1 MGLHVVLAACGPS
14 AGEITDVR
22 VSTCAEDG
30 PALLEERFIAIA
42 AWMVDERLVIGGF
55 ELDPDD
61 DPPDDPYPEL
71 RSMGACGEAP
81 SVLLRGKLDVRVVD
95 DLLLACDESGRV
107 NRIGPHGMRPP
118 ERLFERVS
126 CRFETTSAGLIA
138 HDPVQEAILLRP
150 APEQDGIEVV
160 TLAEAVVD
168 STASCTENGCAGF
181 HVREPY
187 PFHVIDD
194 HVYAVDTTSRLL
206 QIDLDATAT
215 VVATEVAE
223 VQLPARGDLLVIETL
238 VVDEDGERVVGPI
251 SSWDPAT
258 GASVAIDLTS
268 PWIDWPF
275 AIGRRPSD
283 DVDWR
288 IFVAV
293 DLRDGSEVLL
303 PETSASFSKPRQG
316 RHFSFSSGGLLD
328 NTHWLWSDERR
339 QWVDLGHYPGCSV
352 AVERDEHVEILVHDC
367 DPREAWHA
375 NLGEV
380 WLVDFEGRQRLGATS
395 VSSNRFSTPER
406 VVWSVF
412 THTNEVAGWFG
423 DLLVS
428 EAGDGERWRID
439 RHALL
444 HVNGLVPALDLNG
457 DILYTVRDGSR
468 TGLWRSALP

>member
-160 TLAEAVVD
+160 TSA
-168 STASCTENGCAGF
+168 
-181 HVREPY
+181 
-187 PFHVIDD
+187 
-194 HVYAVDTTSRLL
+194 
-206 QIDLDATAT
+206 AT
-215 VVATEVAE
+215 VRCEG
-223 VQLPARGDLLVIETL
+223 PHKGSRARRYAHSRFLSPWRRQCVTGNTARARLV
-238 VVDEDGERVVGPI
+238 
-251 SSWDPAT
+251 
-258 GASVAIDLTS
+258 GASPEIVGARARIGVAARDDEQRGSADLQRWSIHPAKTNS
-268 PWIDWPF
+268 APH
-275 AIGRRPSD
+275 AI
-283 DVDWR
+283 
-288 IFVAV
+288 
-293 DLRDGSEVLL
+293 
-303 PETSASFSKPRQG
+303 
-316 RHFSFSSGGLLD
+316 RHL
-328 NTHWLWSDERR
+328 T
-339 QWVDLGHYPGCSV
+339 
-352 AVERDEHVEILVHDC
+352 
-367 DPREAWHA
+367 
-375 NLGEV
+375 
-380 WLVDFEGRQRLGATS
+380 
-395 VSSNRFSTPER
+395 
-406 VVWSVF
+406 
-412 THTNEVAGWFG
+412 
-423 DLLVS
+423 
-428 EAGDGERWRID
+428 
-439 RHALL
+439 
-444 HVNGLVPALDLNG
+444 
-457 DILYTVRDGSR
+457 
-468 TGLWRSALP
+468 